1 MACQGEFEKPG
12 ALHNG
17 AGFMQLETQIS
28 SDLISIVQASVIIFV
43 AAPVIVGW
51 LFRLRRAPA
60 ETVHITQREVDAPVT

>member
-1 MACQGEFEKPG
+1 
-12 ALHNG
+12 
-17 AGFMQLETQIS
+17 MQLETQIS